1 MGRARLSVCDPSR
14 PLGRCRSRG
23 ALRASTRRRHRGDQR
38 TDPATRSD
46 PAGEH
51 QPTAAVDNSGRRPA
65 TRRSGDSSPSAR
77 RRRQRR
83 FWRRTKERVAGAPR
97 RATAARSQLDACR
110 CAANTR
116 PCGYGRGDAACRD
129 AGDQLGWR
137 CGSWPKGVSQ
147 VRSLPFSRA
156 RPEHDWPEPWR
167 RHRPQGRDRGGLHL
181 FIGNEAGQHYVDAGD
196 ARDLPGGP
204 PEGRPGQPHAVP
216 GPQIGA

>member
-147 VRSLPFSRA
+147 VRSLPFTRV
-156 RPEHDWPEPWR
+156 RPEHDWPEPR
-167 RHRPQGRDRGGLHL
+167 RGRWPQGRDRAGLHL
-181 FIGNEAGQHYVDAGD
+181 FVGDEAGQHHLDAAD
-196 ARDLPGGP
+196 ARDLSGGP
-204 PEGRPGQPHAVP
+204 PEGRPGKQHAVP
-216 GPQIGA
+216 GTQIGA